1 MAKSFAPFVYWAQSD
16 AEVLLRVDLKDVK
29 DPDITIEE
37 DEIEFS
43 GVGSGSSG
51 ARINYHFVLEFFL
64 PIKKDSGNIE
74 ATDREI
80 RIKISKKEADW
91 WPRLLFDAK
100 KLPWLKLDFDRIKHE
115 PESDEEAE
123 VNNMDI
129 TAQDVLR
136 SKYPEAYEKLQ
147 KEELGFVSDSK
158 RRIYLFCYNTFM
170 FCGFLYAF
178 LILTIKYSA
187 EQDEFVP
194 KAFQTVGNIF
204 KFLQLMSILEVLNPL
219 FGYTKGSLFEATI
232 QVGGRLIW
240 LFVMIDSEPRM
251 QEKPV
256 VFYLLL
262 VYASIEIV
270 RYPYYLFRVYD
281 MEVGIL
287 TWLRYTIWVPLYPIG
302 FICEGVIA
310 LRNIPYFEETE
321 QFSVQLPNKY
331 NLSFYFPNM
340 IRAYLLFGFFPLLY
354 TQMWHMYK
362 LRCKR
367 LGIKQHKSNVSKEE

>member
-1 MAKSFAPFVYWAQSD
+1 MAKTYAPFVYWAQSESD
-16 AEVLLRVDLKDVK
+16 VLLRIDLKDVV
-29 DPDITIEE
+29 DPDISLEE
-37 DEIEFS
+37 EEIEFS
-43 GVGSGSSG
+43 AIGTGSAGEK
-51 ARINYHFVLEFFL
+51 INYHFLVEFFL

-80 RIKISKKEADW
+80 RIKIKKKEPDW
-91 WPRLLFDAK
+91 WPRLLFDSK
-100 KLPWLKLDFDRIKHE
+100 KLPWLKIDFDRIKHE
-115 PESDEEAE
+115 SESEGEPDA
-123 VNNMDI
+123 NPDI
-129 TAQDVLR
+129 SAKDMLR
-136 SKYPEAYEKLQ
+136 TKYPEAYEKLQ
-147 KEELGFVSDSK
+147 KEELGFVSESK
-158 RRIYLFCYNTFM
+158 RRIYLFIYNTFM

-178 LILTIKYSA
+178 LILTIKYSR
-187 EQDEFVP
+187 EQEEFLP
-194 KAFQTVGNIF
+194 KAFSTVGNVF
-204 KFLQLMSILEVLNPL
+204 KFLQLMSILEILNPL
-219 FGYTKGSLFEATI
+219 FGYTKGSVFEATI
-232 QVGGRLIW
+232 QVGGRLIF
-240 LFVMIDSEPRM
+240 LFIMIDSEPRM

-262 VYASIEIV
+262 TYASIEIV

-281 MEVGIL
+281 MEVGFL
-287 TWLRYTIWVPLYPIG
+287 TWLRYTIWVPLYPLG

-321 QFSVQLPNKY
+321 KFSVLLPNQY

-367 LGIKQHKSNVSKEE
+367 LGIKQHKSNMSKDD